1 MVMRQYI
8 IMYVDA
14 HGTERALHFEEASP
28 NHLSIEYVINNE
40 VLLRNNHTAVKPFF
54 GVGYLYL
61 KNIARVL
68 PSGVNV
74 VHGVVPCSLSD
85 TVRPTVLHIG
95 TANGDDGV
103 VIANTTTNTFV
114 WIPWQPCAWSPGQ
127 RICCQNTYWLVSVQQ
142 EWNVIEIRSLGA
154 PLTTMWYAKPP
165 TIGSVIVGLELQEQV
180 LIVHLDICS
189 NNNVVRHTKSEYNI
203 TSKSWSVGTYVEATE
218 NRIETEFHYTLFKK
232 PELTLIHETRLDK
245 PLAIKFTKKRT
256 RYRSPHYRPTRSASS
271 PKTIVSGECEWL
283 VHTVV
288 TEKRRD
294 SSYRC
299 AKFGITVRSIV
310 ALNRFEQFVKTAK
323 EMIDAE
329 FCTKEKFIER
339 MVDLIQNKKEATA
352 WSGKWYDVWY
362 DVQDVWLEV

>member
-1 MVMRQYI
+1 MRQYI
-8 IMYVDA
+8 IMYVDTLGIE
-14 HGTERALHFEEASP
+14 HALHFEEAST
-28 NHLSIEYVINNE
+28 NRLTNNE
-40 VLLRNNHTAVKPFF
+40 VVLRNQHTAVIPFF
-54 GVGYLYL
+54 GVGVNNL
-61 KNIARVL
+61 KNLAKVL

-74 VHGVVPCSLSD
+74 VHGVVPCSLRYRTYD
-85 TVRPTVLHIG
+85 TPTVLHIG

-114 WIPWQPCAWSPGQ
+114 WIPWQPCPWSPGQ
-127 RICCQNTYWLVSVQQ
+127 RICCQNTHWLASVQGFAR
-142 EWNVIEIRSLGA
+142 NYGYVIEIRSLGA
-154 PLTTMWYAKPP
+154 PLTTMCVSAPP
-165 TIGSVIVGLELQEQV
+165 GIIVGLELQGQV
-180 LIVHLDICS
+180 LIVHLDSIS
-189 NNNVVRHTKSEYNI
+189 IWPTRRHTISAYNI
-203 TSKSWSVGTYVEATE
+203 INNSWSVGPPVPATE
-218 NRIETEFHYTLFKK
+218 NRIETEFHYTLFKQ
-232 PELTLIHETRLDK
+232 PELTLIRETRLDK

-256 RYRSPHYRPTRSASS
+256 IYRSPHYRPTRSASS

>member
-103 VIANTTTNTFV
+103 VIANTTTNAFV
-114 WIPWQPCAWSPGQ
+114 WIPWQPCPMSPGQ

-232 PELTLIHETRLDK
+232 PELTLIRETRLDK

-256 RYRSPHYRPTRSASS
+256 RYRSPHYQFLFGEEPHQNIFGEIILITPKTTRS
-271 PKTIVSGECEWL
+271 
-283 VHTVV
+283 
-288 TEKRRD
+288 
-294 SSYRC
+294 
-299 AKFGITVRSIV
+299 
-310 ALNRFEQFVKTAK
+310 
-323 EMIDAE
+323 
-329 FCTKEKFIER
+329 
-339 MVDLIQNKKEATA
+339 
-352 WSGKWYDVWY
+352 GKCY
-362 DVQDVWLEV
+362 